1 MSQEEKFNLAAPYGG
16 QSKTKGKNMKI
27 KIEMTLDVDVK
38 IIKQLMAERLLAD
51 SDESV
56 QYFVRSHVM
65 SAGVGALE
73 EALYFANLDDAVD
86 VIKTNI

>member
-1 MSQEEKFNLAAPYGG
+1 
-16 QSKTKGKNMKI
+16 MKI

-38 IIKQLMAERLLAD
+38 IIEQLMAERLLAD
-51 SDESV
+51 SDETV
-56 QYFVRSHVM
+56 QYFVRSHVI

-73 EALYFANLDDAVD
+73 ETLYDADLGDAFD

>member
-1 MSQEEKFNLAAPYGG
+1 
-16 QSKTKGKNMKI
+16 MKI

-38 IIKQLMAERLLAD
+38 IIEQLMAERLLAD

-65 SAGVGALE
+65 SAGIGALE
-73 EALYFANLDDAVD
+73 EALYDADLGDAFD
-86 VIKTNI
+86 VIKTNL